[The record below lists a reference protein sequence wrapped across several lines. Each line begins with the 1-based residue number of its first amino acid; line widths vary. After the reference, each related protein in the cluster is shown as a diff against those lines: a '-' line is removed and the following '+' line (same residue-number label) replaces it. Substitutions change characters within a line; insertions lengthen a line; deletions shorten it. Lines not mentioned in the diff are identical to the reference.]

1 MYKAMFAGPFT
12 REAAGLS
19 ATTDGL
25 AGFAAMVARWL
36 PNNYIQGW
44 IPFALLLVSFFVVWA
59 LPNSHEVLHGRRDGS
74 HPRLGWR
81 PTAAWATGLAVM
93 AFLTLILVSR
103 KATFLYFQ
111 F

>member
-1 MYKAMFAGPFT
+1 M
-12 REAAGLS
+12 
-19 ATTDGL
+19 
-25 AGFAAMVARWL
+25 
-36 PNNYIQGW
+36 
-44 IPFALLLVSFFVVWA
+44 SFFVVWA
-59 LPNSHEVLHGRRDGS
+59 LPNTHEMLHGRRDGTF
-74 HPRLGWR
+74 PRLAWR